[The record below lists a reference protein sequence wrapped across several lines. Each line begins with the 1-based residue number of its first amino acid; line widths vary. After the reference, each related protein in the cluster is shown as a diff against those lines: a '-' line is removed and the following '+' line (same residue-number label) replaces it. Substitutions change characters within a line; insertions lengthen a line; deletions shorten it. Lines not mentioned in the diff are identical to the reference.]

1 MIVVDT
7 SVLAYLLVPG
17 AHTVAAEA
25 LFEADDEW
33 TAPPLWRSEFRNV
46 LANYVRQGSLDYRA
60 ACALQEEAEGL
71 MTEAAHEA
79 DSRLVLQLAQ
89 DTGCSAY
96 DCEFMALAT
105 LLDVKLVTLDTKVLK
120 SYPACA
126 IPLPR

>member
-7 SVLAYLLVPG
+7 NVLAYLLIPG
-17 AHTVAAEA
+17 AHTAAAEA
-25 LFEADDEW
+25 LFAADDEW

-46 LANYVRQGSLDYRA
+46 VANYVRRGGIDYRT
-60 ACALQEEAEGL
+60 ACTLQEEAEGL
-71 MTEAAHEA
+71 MVGAEHDI
-79 DSRLVLQLAQ
+79 DSRLVLQLAA

-120 SYPACA
+120 SYPAYA
-126 IPLPR
+126 ITLPR